1 MCAVCLWTIYTLNCI
16 QNTMNIQV
24 SQSISKSITK
34 DGGLCFSLKK
44 KNAKKRT
51 GKSSIGKG
59 KIIFMSQRNQDR
71 KKLETNA
78 PTELWCPC
86 WQICHPLALHTL
98 YPPHV
103 SPAFRLARTHFIL
116 KKKDRSISYSVK
128 KQTKNSSEALR
139 MLYYLY
145 YVPFLTLL
153 QQLPF
158 LTRLPLHNLTII
170 LSKSSGTRVS

>member
-1 MCAVCLWTIYTLNCI
+1 
-16 QNTMNIQV
+16 
-24 SQSISKSITK
+24 
-34 DGGLCFSLKK
+34 
-44 KNAKKRT
+44 
-51 GKSSIGKG
+51 
-59 KIIFMSQRNQDR
+59 MSQRNQDR

-170 LSKSSGTRVS
+170 LSKSSGTRVSQEYSTVKNQGGGGMLLRKLSLSLSSLQEQCPGLQVCGKTSKAGGWWLLCVPFSITLLQ